1 LIKHYSIYHRNILTK
16 KVPFFL
22 ISVLLKNNI
31 EKKTETKYK
40 KKTSFWYHIR
50 RDGDVATVCNLYLT
64 LVEVVRC
71 FNRLIINLSGAFLTV
86 AVVDDDEQEETRRGE
101 DRGDDNK
108 IISGEDESSMGL
120 NNCSTI

>member
-1 LIKHYSIYHRNILTK
+1 
-16 KVPFFL
+16 
-22 ISVLLKNNI
+22 
-31 EKKTETKYK
+31 
-40 KKTSFWYHIR
+40 
-50 RDGDVATVCNLYLT
+50 VATVCNLYLT